1 MSLYKMHDQPL
12 DRSTTTILRWTLGAL
27 TFLAMLF
34 AMDFAAWL
42 AWGKPTALA
51 PTHVAEACWLETV
64 RLAKEVFAL
73 AAVLLLVAAGVWLP
87 WLAGGAVL
95 RLCRATRRR

>member
-12 DRSTTTILRWTLGAL
+12 DPGTTTILRWTLGAF

-34 AMDFAAWL
+34 AVDVAAWL
-42 AWGKPTALA
+42 AWGKPPALA
-51 PTHVAEACWLETV
+51 PTHVAQAWWLETV
-64 RLAKEVFAL
+64 RLAKAVFAL
-73 AAVLLLVAAGVWLP
+73 AAVFLLVAAGVWLP

-95 RLCRATRRR
+95 RLCHVTRRR